1 MTTIR
6 NVNAVAVTVCA
17 LCTLVVSPPDSA
29 SAQEYEITLTD
40 VRFDRVEE
48 NEDGSYFSYWV
59 RVTATNTGSRDLD
72 AVGGT
77 LFAKF
82 YDGDGVAVGATSQG
96 IFGGRP
102 WPPGEERTDSGFQG
116 IARDNRERVA
126 YYRLSAFAF
135 DDRSVTIRCVG
146 CDQDY
151 RDVPTVTPTPALP
164 LFGAFGLGAG
174 LLAAGRARMRRQA

>member
-72 AVGGT
+72 AVGGNPVRQV
-77 LFAKF
+77 LRWRWCCRRRKF
-82 YDGDGVAVGATSQG
+82 
-96 IFGGRP
+96 
-102 WPPGEERTDSGFQG
+102 PGHLRRQTMASRRRTDG
-116 IARDNRERVA
+116 
-126 YYRLSAFAF
+126 
-135 DDRSVTIRCVG
+135 
-146 CDQDY
+146 
-151 RDVPTVTPTPALP
+151 
-164 LFGAFGLGAG
+164 
-174 LLAAGRARMRRQA
+174 